1 MKKNLK
7 CSTILV
13 RQISLYRNPP
23 LVILFKYLKIIA
35 YLFGI
40 KTALAKV
47 IKIKRKSYGSDEL
60 FKCDRALP

>member
-1 MKKNLK
+1 MKKHLK
-7 CSTILV
+7 CSTVLV
-13 RQISLYRNPP
+13 RKISLYRNPP

-47 IKIKRKSYGSDEL
+47 I
-60 FKCDRALP
+60 